1 MHHDENTAAA
11 VQAKRDPAIFLVT
24 VRGIKDGERLRIM
37 KIVAARSKL
46 MRWLRRL
53 SLALLGSHAKIY
65 RNASPQLHD
74 IMVLPPAAG
83 AEHAIS
89 RMSQYHNIQNEPISY

>member
-37 KIVAARSKL
+37 ENRGSPLKTNAMVAQIV
-46 MRWLRRL
+46 
-53 SLALLGSHAKIY
+53 LGLDGIPRKNY

-74 IMVLPPAAG
+74 IMVFPPPQAPNARCQPLPKAG
-83 AEHAIS
+83 AQ
-89 RMSQYHNIQNEPISY
+89 RTL

>member
-37 KIVAARSKL
+37 ENRGSPLKTDAMVAQIVLGLDGIPRKNIPQRITSTARYDGFS
-46 MRWLRRL
+46 
-53 SLALLGSHAKIY
+53 
-65 RNASPQLHD
+65 
-74 IMVLPPAAG
+74 PAAG
-83 AEHAIS
+83 AERLRSPAAGS
-89 RMSQYHNIQNEPISY
+89 